1 MCGIIGF
8 FSPVPADAAGLTYLG
23 LYALQHRGQESA
35 GIAVSDGERISI
47 HKGTG
52 LIAQVLGGGVLH
64 EMPGS
69 ISIAHTRYSTAG
81 SPDLIHSQP
90 LSGFTQHGQVAVAN
104 NGSLVNA
111 NELRHQLEQE
121 GSVFQTVSDSEIILN
136 LVARQTGVSL
146 EEAVAVAMQ
155 KMQGAYSFVL
165 MTVDKLIAARDPAG
179 IRPLCMGRLGEAT
192 IFASETAAL
201 DTIGATYQREV
212 GRGEMVIV
220 SGNEVKSEQVVKLG
234 REAFCVFEYLYVA
247 RPDSN
252 LNGQNVHLVRKEI
265 GRALAREAHIEA
277 DIVIPAPESAN
288 SAAMGYAEESGIP
301 FDFGLMKNRYVGRT
315 FIQPSESIRK
325 QLIRMKFNAV
335 SALLSGKRVI
345 LVEDSIVRG
354 TTTAQTVQMIRDAG
368 ATAVHLMIAAPPF
381 SHPCHYGIAVPREDE
396 LIASGRTPAEV
407 AQLIGADTLHYI
419 SLNGLYEAVGKTN
432 NQLCAACFN
441 GYYALG
447 TPQKPTIRRGV
458 GHNG

>member
-47 HKGTG
+47 QKGTG

-192 IFASETAAL
+192 IFASKQPL
-201 DTIGATYQREV
+201 SILLV
-212 GRGEMVIV
+212 LLI
-220 SGNEVKSEQVVKLG
+220 SEK
-234 REAFCVFEYLYVA
+234 
-247 RPDSN
+247 
-252 LNGQNVHLVRKEI
+252 
-265 GRALAREAHIEA
+265 
-277 DIVIPAPESAN
+277 
-288 SAAMGYAEESGIP
+288 
-301 FDFGLMKNRYVGRT
+301 
-315 FIQPSESIRK
+315 
-325 QLIRMKFNAV
+325 
-335 SALLSGKRVI
+335 
-345 LVEDSIVRG
+345 
-354 TTTAQTVQMIRDAG
+354 
-368 ATAVHLMIAAPPF
+368 
-381 SHPCHYGIAVPREDE
+381 
-396 LIASGRTPAEV
+396 
-407 AQLIGADTLHYI
+407 
-419 SLNGLYEAVGKTN
+419 
-432 NQLCAACFN
+432 
-441 GYYALG
+441 
-447 TPQKPTIRRGV
+447 
-458 GHNG
+458 